1 MEHRIMSVVNELI
14 ETSRDGEKGF
24 TRAAE
29 EVAEPQLKSLLLKR
43 AQYCSTAAREL
54 EEKVRALGGKVDSG
68 GSVSGAVHRGWVN
81 VKAAVTGH
89 DTASILAE
97 TERGEDYAKK
107 VYAEALEESDLPA
120 DLRQLIE
127 RQYRGVIANH
137 DDVRDLRDTY
147 KSRN

>member
-1 MEHRIMSVVNELI
+1 MEARIMTVVNELI

-24 TRAAE
+24 TKSAE
-29 EVAEPQLKSLLLKR
+29 EVSEPQIKSLFLKK
-43 AQYCSTAAREL
+43 AQTCATAAREL
-54 EEKVRALGGKVDSG
+54 EEQMRALGGDVEKG

-81 VKAAVTGH
+81 LKASMTGH
-89 DTASILAE
+89 DTAAILAE

-107 VYAEALEESDLPA
+107 VYEEALEEDLPS
-120 DLRQLIE
+120 DLRQVIE

-147 KSRN
+147 KMKN

>member
-29 EVAEPQLKSLLLKR
+29 EVTEPKLKSLLLKR
-43 AQYCSTAAREL
+43 AQYCGTAAREL
-54 EEKVRALGGKVDSG
+54 EAQVTALGGKVDSG
-68 GSVSGAVHRGWVN
+68 GSVSGAMHRGWVN

-89 DTASILAE
+89 DTAAILAE

-107 VYAEALEESDLPA
+107 VYAEALEEELPA
-120 DLRQLIE
+120 GLRQLIE
-127 RQYRGVIANH
+127 RQYQGVIANH